1 MGKKALIWAGALG
14 TTAVVLGAFAAHS
27 LPAHLSAEQV
37 SSFETGVDFQLYH
50 ALALL
55 AVAALM
61 HRYQGAWWKWVIRMF
76 SIGTLCFS
84 GSIYLL
90 ATQPIT
96 GLEVG
101 GFLWPV
107 TPLGGTLL
115 IIGWAIITV
124 QAFRLKQH
132 D

>member
-1 MGKKALIWAGALG
+1 MGRTALIWAGALG
-14 TTAVVLGAFAAHS
+14 TVAVILGAFAAHS
-27 LPAHLSAEQV
+27 LPKHLSPEQV
-37 SSFETGVDFQLYH
+37 NSFETGVDFQLYH

-55 AVAALM
+55 AVAALS
-61 HRYQGAWWKWVIRMF
+61 QQFPASWWKWVLRMF
-76 SIGTLCFS
+76 TIGTLCFS

-90 ATQPIT
+90 ALQPIT

-124 QAFRLKQH
+124 QAVRLAKG
-132 D
+132 